1 MDKRTQAALRHLL
14 RVGAFGRRPAPE
26 RYSLLSAY
34 LEAPNT
40 GRSTKIGG
48 RRGRDWDA
56 DDADTSSAT
65 RPAIATP
72 ARRYTIEVT
81 EKTTA
86 AGFQAI
92 VRAHAEDRICV
103 SLSRGTIARFCEIA
117 LNAPA
122 DDRALWRA
130 VVRLDIVLDLTPKA
144 AVGAICAIARAF
156 PSLRTLVLQY
166 DRESSANERPSVAG
180 VAARVAEECNG
191 SLQHVC
197 VVPAGNNND
206 IPFYMNYGDVAK
218 ICSLVSGHV
227 AVLAG
232 RKMHR
237 DDSDAGAFPVF
248 RAGAVWVSTTSAISD
263 GPRVDEFT
271 KAAFAGDTHTVTL
284 HGFSHPQISVIAV
297 RSREGFLPDLIR
309 DVWECRRGVLHVVY
323 DVDPR
328 AITWAAPVH
337 ALGQVAGGRA
347 YTAVFSV
354 PVAYTRLDQAADL
367 LDLQTPTPLSLVPI
381 GKDRYYARA
390 PALVSR
396 QITDEDYV
404 EYRNMIQSM
413 YSVGQAQFGV
423 PMSPINACISRVLPE
438 DEDGP
443 LTAAVRAFSPP
454 DSLIAWA
461 ETYDACTLP
470 TPVDPR
476 ARLPAASNITRAL
489 AAVPRIIPAL
499 FALVS
504 PTGEVPVD
512 WWTRFAPVV
521 DALCAR
527 GPSQAIGTTLLR
539 EAVVAEI
546 IETGAIP
553 VVTPFP
559 EIASALI
566 DANGGIYPENAM
578 TGGLADPDPA
588 ISYTLRPA
596 PIIQRYLSGKHK
608 HTWTY
613 VRPEWTLV
621 CANNEE
627 LPLPDALVKE
637 SGIIANLCTLAPD
650 TSRRIELRKW
660 SKDALEL
667 AFDVVNPRARNPTTF
682 LEAADAINYL
692 ALPRERLMAVYEGYH
707 HRVAEVSQ
715 GMWPDF
721 VGDFLAW
728 DAAH

>member
-26 RYSLLSAY
+26 RHSLLLAY
-34 LEAPNT
+34 LEAANS

-130 VVRLDIVLDLTPKA
+130 VVRLDVVLDLPPKA

-166 DRESSANERPSVAG
+166 GRESSANEQPSVAG
-180 VAARVAEECNG
+180 VAARVAKECNG

-197 VVPAGNNND
+197 IFPAGNYANV
-206 IPFYMNYGDVAK
+206 PFYMNYGDVAK

-232 RKMHR
+232 GEMRLDH
-237 DDSDAGAFPVF
+237 SDVGAFPVF
-248 RAGAVWVSTTSAISD
+248 RAGAVWVSTIAG
-263 GPRVDEFT
+263 GPRVSEFT
-271 KAAFAGDTHTVTL
+271 KAAFAGNTHTVTL
-284 HGFSHPQISVIAV
+284 HGFACPQASFISRLPGA
-297 RSREGFLPDLIR
+297 FLPDLVR
-309 DVWECRRGVLHVVY
+309 DVWECKRGVLHAVY
-323 DVDPR
+323 ELDPN
-328 AITWAAPVH
+328 ASLSWAGRGHV
-337 ALGQVAGGRA
+337 LCQVAGGRA

-354 PVAYTRLDQAADL
+354 PGAYTHLGRDVDAL
-367 LDLQTPTPLSLVPI
+367 LMPVSAPI
-381 GKDRYYARA
+381 RHASAGKDRYLAYA
-390 PALVSR
+390 PTLVGR
-396 QITDEDYV
+396 QVTDEDYI
-404 EYRNMIQSM
+404 EYQNMIRSM
-413 YSVGQAQFGV
+413 YGVGQAQFGA
-423 PMSPINACISRVLPE
+423 PMSPVDACVSRILLE
-438 DEDGP
+438 DGDGP

-476 ARLPAASNITRAL
+476 IRLPAASNITRAL

-504 PTGEVPVD
+504 PTGEVPAD

-527 GPSQAIGTTLLR
+527 GPSSTIGTTLLR
-539 EAVVAEI
+539 EAVVAKI

-578 TGGLADPDPA
+578 AGGLVDPDPA
-588 ISYTLRPA
+588 IEYTLRPT
-596 PIIQRYLSGKHK
+596 PIIRQYLSGEHK
-608 HTWTY
+608 HTLTY
-613 VRPEWTLV
+613 DCPRWTLV

-627 LPLPDALVKE
+627 LRLPETLATE

-650 TSRRIELRKW
+650 TSRRVELRKW
-660 SKDALEL
+660 SKRALEL
-667 AFDVVNPRARNPTTF
+667 AFDVVDPHTRDPTTF

-692 ALPRERLMAVYEGYH
+692 ALPRERLLFVYEGYH
-707 HRVAEVSQ
+707 HRAVTVSR
-715 GMWPDF
+715 WTRPDF
-721 VGDFLAW
+721 VGGFLAW